1 MTEPTVSPGLAA
13 GTSAHEQATSDEG
26 DSGGG
31 LAGKIESL
39 LIKGRLEEAE
49 NAVLSG
55 LKRTNSY
62 HYCILGKVWAAQ
74 NRTGEAMEAFRQAV
88 SMAPMS
94 APERGHL
101 AAFLLKNGE
110 LWEAETEIRKAIRL
124 DPELSSYHTTLG
136 EVLLE
141 QRFFEDAHAS
151 LRRAIR
157 LNRRN
162 VRPRELLARLLA
174 MKGKYRRAK
183 KVLARAHVIDPSS
196 ASVLWNLSKIFE
208 EQGKADEAVAAMR
221 EACKLV
227 PANQAYRT
235 RLASLSATST
245 ITTAESG
252 PSHTSAEPTVRGR
265 LSVSASKLIEN
276 MRIIWRR
283 IKID

>member
-1 MTEPTVSPGLAA
+1 MTKSTVSPDLAA
-13 GTSAHEQATSDEG
+13 GTSAHEQASGDEE

-62 HYCILGKVWAAQ
+62 HYCILGRVWAAQ

-110 LWEAETEIRKAIRL
+110 FWEAEAEIRRAIKL
-124 DPELSSYHTTLG
+124 DPKLSSYHTTLG

-141 QRFFEDAHAS
+141 QCFFDDAHAS
-151 LRRAIR
+151 LRHAVR
-157 LNRRN
+157 LNRRDT
-162 VRPRELLARLLA
+162 RPRELLGKLLA
-174 MKGKYRRAK
+174 MKGKYRRAE
-183 KVLARAHVIDPSS
+183 KVLARAHAIDPNS
-196 ASVLWNLSKIFE
+196 ATVLWNLSKIFE
-208 EQGKADEAVAAMR
+208 DQGKADEAVAAMR
-221 EACKLV
+221 VACKLV

-235 RLASLSATST
+235 RLASLSASST
-245 ITTAESG
+245 VTAAGSG
-252 PSHTSAEPTVRGR
+252 ASNKRAGPAVRNN
-265 LSVSASKLIEN
+265 LSVAAARLIEW
-276 MRIIWRR
+276 MRLIWR
-283 IKID
+283 